1 METLHDLV
9 QRHERVV
16 FFGGAGMSTE
26 SGIPDFRSAAGL
38 YASGIGAP
46 HPPEYLLSH
55 ECWVDSPADFYAFY
69 RTSMLYP
76 DAQPNAGHRAL
87 ARLEEQGRLTAVIT
101 QNIDGLH
108 QAAGSQV
115 VLELHGSVHRNTCV
129 RCRRVYGLEAILAST
144 GIPTCICGGTIKP
157 DVVLYSEP
165 LDARTVDA
173 AVQHVRDA
181 DLLVVGG
188 TSLAVYPAAGL
199 LDYFRGDSLV
209 LINKTATPVDDAA
222 TLVIRDNLAA
232 VLDAAID

>member
-1 METLHDLV
+1 
-9 QRHERVV
+9 
-16 FFGGAGMSTE
+16 
-26 SGIPDFRSAAGL
+26 
-38 YASGIGAP
+38 
-46 HPPEYLLSH
+46 
-55 ECWVDSPADFYAFY
+55 
-69 RTSMLYP
+69 
-76 DAQPNAGHRAL
+76 
-87 ARLEEQGRLTAVIT
+87 
-101 QNIDGLH
+101 
-108 QAAGSQV
+108 
-115 VLELHGSVHRNTCV
+115 
-129 RCRRVYGLEAILAST
+129 VYGLEAILAST